1 MRDLH
6 IASLETLLG
15 LPLLLFGMLYGLSWI
30 HRPHVGPAPAGVV
43 MLAALP
49 VIIGVQLVLQA
60 VNYDVQ
66 SAPSEPIH
74 PRLRAVERLKEG
86 GL

>member
-1 MRDLH
+1 MDQQRLVQLVLVLDPQEQL
-6 IASLETLLG
+6 
-15 LPLLLFGMLYGLSWI
+15 
-30 HRPHVGPAPAGVV
+30 
-43 MLAALP
+43 
-49 VIIGVQLVLQA
+49 QLVLQA

-74 PRLRAVERLKEG
+74 PRLRAVERLKGG